1 MKSPGQLIAIA
12 SFTVIA
18 SSACAQEATPDTWI
32 NAIDWKSHR
41 ELRAELEAT
50 RNDSTSRASS
60 ANDFFVGRATST
72 KTRDQLRA
80 ERRAARDS
88 AAHDALTRGPARPMP
103 SATARLARP
112 RTGVPARVT
121 CTRVPVTGPVALVR
135 SPA

>member
-88 AAHDALTRGPARPMP
+88 AAHDALTREADAFGHR
-103 SATARLARP
+103 AT
-112 RTGVPARVT
+112 RTPPDGSSGSRDVH
-121 CTRVPVTGPVALVR
+121 
-135 SPA
+135 